1 MCPRC
6 STTSWNKEQ
15 WKKLTEQSE
24 WQYRKYC
31 TSNAKKALVQNLVGS
46 DFLFSM
52 IFLIFF
58 SAQGTLEYESH
69 QVSPKTESRC
79 GLQKIKQ
86 VCRKAC
92 WIETEFFNYLPD
104 FF

>member
-1 MCPRC
+1 MCPTC

-31 TSNAKKALVQNLVGS
+31 TSNAKKALVQSLVVF

-58 SAQGTLEYESH
+58 SAQATPE
-69 QVSPKTESRC
+69 
-79 GLQKIKQ
+79 
-86 VCRKAC
+86 
-92 WIETEFFNYLPD
+92 
-104 FF
+104 